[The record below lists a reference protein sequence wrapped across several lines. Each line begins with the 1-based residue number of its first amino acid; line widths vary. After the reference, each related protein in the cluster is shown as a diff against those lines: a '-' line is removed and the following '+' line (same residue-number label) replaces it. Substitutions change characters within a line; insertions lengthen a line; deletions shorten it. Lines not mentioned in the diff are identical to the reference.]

1 MQPEGPSTRSASATR
16 SSPTSMTFRDA
27 KTANPGNTSPQ
38 DGMSPNDMTS
48 IAELVATDNNSAT
61 PPELNSCDKVDP
73 SVTAVVSTTS
83 AAEASSLS
91 TASSSST
98 LADKGAPSS
107 PSSAETQKSQ
117 ETNPA
122 PADSADAVT
131 KDSESNGETSEK
143 KEDSQD
149 KKKTGWRNTAPFS
162 VKNKTLIASSKNC
175 ISWYELTLREKYEYR
190 KRFLREYF
198 SETKACLPYVK
209 RLFHIIYRISPW
221 RGAVLLLLNAVNA
234 FLPAL
239 ALRAQG
245 DFLIL
250 VS

>member
-1 MQPEGPSTRSASATR
+1 
-16 SSPTSMTFRDA
+16 
-27 KTANPGNTSPQ
+27 
-38 DGMSPNDMTS
+38 MSPNDAAS

-61 PPELNSCDKVDP
+61 PPERNSCDKANP
-73 SVTAVVSTTS
+73 SLTAVASTTS
-83 AAEASSLS
+83 AVEAPSLS

-98 LADKGAPSS
+98 LVDKRPPSS
-107 PSSAETQKSQ
+107 PSSSAETQKSQ
-117 ETNPA
+117 DASPV
-122 PADSADAVT
+122 PADSAEVAT
-131 KDSESNGETSEK
+131 NDSESNGEKSEK
-143 KEDSQD
+143 KEDAHD

-162 VKNKTLIASSKNC
+162 VKNKTLVASSKNC
-175 ISWYELTLREKYEYR
+175 VSWYELTLREKYEYR

-209 RLFHIIYRISPW
+209 RLFHTIYRISPW